1 MLFVPNTAG
10 VIASSDPEKSWKL
23 SEMLSRSLIKQPWWL
38 IPPNLKEYQSGEVFL
53 DCFERN
59 SYVSIQ
65 HGTQGTGISRGDTVN
80 AFHLSELPDYD
91 NPDLIVDASLFGAWH
106 PSPLH
111 FGVLE
116 STAKGRKNWWHKRWL
131 DNKEN
136 WPKGLSLERPLFLPY
151 YVSLEIYPTEGW
163 LAGIPIPENYKPSD
177 YVIEHAR
184 RAEEYVAS
192 DPFLLK
198 VFGPDWRMP
207 LATQWWYQYSYD
219 YAMRKDKLGDFL
231 SEYCSTDTEAFQS
244 LSKSVFSIQ
253 LIQSYESKIPP
264 PVGVFKLSGADLPT
278 SIAADR
284 SEILDSSK

>member
-1 MLFVPNTAG
+1 WAENYHFIRDAVTLALVPFRQNHYQQVLTLAQAELEDASKPIVVQLLKARQGGGTTDTTSKIEHRMLFVPNTAA

-23 SEMLSRSLIKQPWWL
+23 SEMISRSLPKQPWWL
-38 IPPNLKEYQSGEVFL
+38 VPPNLKEYQSGEVFL
-53 DCFERN
+53 DCFARN

-136 WPKGLSLERPLFLPY
+136 WPKGLSLE
-151 YVSLEIYPTEGW
+151 
-163 LAGIPIPENYKPSD
+163 
-177 YVIEHAR
+177 
-184 RAEEYVAS
+184 
-192 DPFLLK
+192 
-198 VFGPDWRMP
+198 
-207 LATQWWYQYSYD
+207 
-219 YAMRKDKLGDFL
+219 
-231 SEYCSTDTEAFQS
+231 
-244 LSKSVFSIQ
+244 
-253 LIQSYESKIPP
+253 
-264 PVGVFKLSGADLPT
+264 
-278 SIAADR
+278 
-284 SEILDSSK
+284 